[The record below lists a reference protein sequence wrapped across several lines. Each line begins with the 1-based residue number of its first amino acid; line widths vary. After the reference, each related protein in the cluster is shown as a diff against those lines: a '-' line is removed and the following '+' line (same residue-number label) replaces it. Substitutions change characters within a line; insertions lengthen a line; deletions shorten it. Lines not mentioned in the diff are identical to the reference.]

1 MLCPPKPTRTDA
13 FTPLVPP
20 KNRAD
25 WRAWAA
31 LLCLWPG
38 LSGAQSA
45 GHAQLQDGARLW
57 VAAQQNTP
65 AESLQVTPLDMR
77 LNIPACTQK
86 IQFDLPFGN
95 RQSVRARCDQPA
107 WQHFIQVMARP
118 DAPQPVQANPSS
130 TQAPTSTKMNPGMVM
145 RPVLVAT
152 QAIKRGT
159 FVAPQQFT
167 VIEMALPS
175 GETSYLSDA
184 SGLSHM
190 ELQRDLP
197 AQTPLRSY
205 DLKAAQMVRR
215 GQQVMVS
222 VGEGKGFL
230 ITLRAEAQQDGVLG
244 EQIRLKN
251 PESGRS
257 LSAVIT
263 GFNAARAL

>member
-1 MLCPPKPTRTDA
+1 
-13 FTPLVPP
+13 
-20 KNRAD
+20 
-25 WRAWAA
+25 
-31 LLCLWPG
+31 
-38 LSGAQSA
+38 
-45 GHAQLQDGARLW
+45 W

-107 WQHFIQVMARP
+107 WLHFIQVMARP
-118 DAPQPVQANPSS
+118 DAAQPVQANPSS
-130 TQAPTSTKMNPGMVM
+130 TQAPTSVKMNPGMVM

-175 GETSYLSDA
+175 GETSYLS
-184 SGLSHM
+184 G
-190 ELQRDLP
+190 DLP